1 MKLIEETPDRLVIEL
16 RPTGLVILC
25 IGMFVLFF
33 ILGFGMNSFLPALV
47 EYSGLS
53 GAQTLDDLPQMP
65 GMTILGLAS
74 FLPLVVAVLFL
85 KTRRLEFD
93 RPAGQVTIRSLGT
106 FGRTSVTHPLANVL
120 GAVQITNRAQD
131 GRVAHRAALKLSGAK
146 GLVPLTPYFTAGG
159 GPELTVNTVNGWL
172 VDIRGVSAEAGP
184 PAEIRSRPG
193 IPDPR

>member
-25 IGMFVLFF
+25 IGMFALFF
-33 ILGFGMNSFLPALV
+33 ILGFGVNWFLPAMV
-47 EYSGLS
+47 EYSGLPGS
-53 GAQTLDDLPQMP
+53 QSMDDLPQIP

-74 FLPLVVAVLFL
+74 FLPLVVAILFL

-93 RPAGQVTIRSLGT
+93 RKAGQVTIHSLGT
-106 FGRTSVTHPLANVL
+106 LGKSAVTYPMATVQ

-146 GLVPLTPYFTAGG
+146 GIVPLTPYFTSGT
-159 GPELTVNTVNGWL
+159 GPEVTVNTINGWL
-172 VDIRGVSAEAGP
+172 VDVR
-184 PAEIRSRPG
+184 PAPA
-193 IPDPR
+193 PQP